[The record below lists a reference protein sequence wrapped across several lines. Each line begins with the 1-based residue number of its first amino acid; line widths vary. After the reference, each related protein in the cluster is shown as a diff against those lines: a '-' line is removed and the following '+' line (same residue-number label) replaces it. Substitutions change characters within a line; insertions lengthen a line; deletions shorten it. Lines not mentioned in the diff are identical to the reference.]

1 MSKQSLRVTVFMQNP
16 ALSNLN
22 SNLSFVISRL
32 TALRLIIL
40 VLLVSF
46 IFYLELNHF
55 APALP
60 SWFILAGYV
69 PLLVVGYLQSKRGLN
84 TQSLALHLLFETQLI
99 TLFLYFTG
107 GAGNPLISYFLVL
120 IVIAAYNLNKLWVWL
135 IAAVCIIDYS
145 ILTQFFLPIEP
156 SMPGH
161 HLAGD
166 AGEQSYLIYWHLAGM
181 WLTFVISTIAL
192 SLLIPALMEASIKKR
207 MQLIELREKQLK
219 NEQLIGIAT
228 LAAGTAH
235 EMGTPLMTM
244 EMLLNDNLE
253 HDHELTKEDSKL
265 LHQQIM
271 ICRQSLQRLSLAGR
285 DIHDKEQYINVEHWL
300 NALLHRWRL
309 SQPNA
314 LWVNNGFAKGVKVRK
329 SPLLDQALLNLLD
342 NAAQAGIE
350 TIELSSKVKGDFWH
364 FTIHQPDQN
373 AAQHLKGSHLFSSDK
388 EHGLGLG
395 LYLSNA
401 SIEQFDGRVHLNA
414 NKDGSTSCII
424 SLPCLEDK

>member
-1 MSKQSLRVTVFMQNP
+1 MIFMQNP

-22 SNLSFVISRL
+22 SNLGFVISRL
-32 TALRLIIL
+32 TTLRLIIFA
-40 VLLVSF
+40 LLTAF
-46 IFYLELNHF
+46 IIYLELNHF

-60 SWFILAGYV
+60 TWFILAGYI
-69 PLLVVGYLQSKRGLN
+69 PLLVVGYLHSKRGL
-84 TQSLALHLLFETQLI
+84 TAQALALHILVETQLI

-120 IVIAAYNLNKLWVWL
+120 IVIAAYNLNKFWVWL
-135 IAAVCIIDYS
+135 IAGVCIIDYS
-145 ILTQFFLPIEP
+145 ILTQFFIPIEP
-156 SMPGH
+156 SMPSH

-166 AGEQSYLIYWHLAGM
+166 AEEQHYLIYWHLAGM

-244 EMLLNDNLE
+244 EMVLNDSLE
-253 HDHELTKEDSKL
+253 GDHELTKEDSKL

-271 ICRQSLQRLSLAGR
+271 ICRKSLQRLSVAGR
-285 DIHDKEQYINVEHWL
+285 DIHGEEQYINVDHWIT
-300 NALLHRWRL
+300 ALLHRWRL

-314 LWVNNGFAKGVKVRK
+314 LWANKGFAKSAKVRK

-342 NAAQAGIE
+342 NAAQAGVE
-350 TIELSSKVKGDFWH
+350 TIELSSKIANDFWH
-364 FTIHQPDQN
+364 LTIHQPDPN
-373 AAQHLKGSHLFSSDK
+373 AAKHLTGAHLFSSNK

-401 SIEQFDGRVHLNA
+401 SIEQFDGQVHLNA
-414 NKDGSTSCII
+414 NKDGSTSCIV
-424 SLPCLEDK
+424 SLPYREDK